1 MSELGNRRFQSYC
14 VFSANG
20 EWFAM
25 PTVHVRDVVASP
37 SPTTV
42 PRSSPMLAGLSH
54 TGSEFLPML
63 QLSAGDRNSQML
75 VLDGPQGHWG
85 LLVESVA
92 SVQML
97 ECSTECC
104 GQQDEWS
111 AVVIGSSTFRN
122 RPVRVLD
129 AGRLYGLA
137 AEMLQTYWAV
147 EGLALT
153 EST

>member
-1 MSELGNRRFQSYC
+1 
-14 VFSANG
+14 
-20 EWFAM
+20 
-25 PTVHVRDVVASP
+25 
-37 SPTTV
+37 
-42 PRSSPMLAGLSH
+42 
-54 TGSEFLPML
+54 
-63 QLSAGDRNSQML
+63 ML

-92 SVQML
+92 SVQLL

-104 GQQDEWS
+104 EQQDEWS
-111 AVVIGSSTFRN
+111 AVVVGSSNFRDCA
-122 RPVRVLD
+122 VRVLD

-137 AEMLQTYWAV
+137 AEMLQTHWSV